1 VDKLLKDPWNPKCF
15 LDDQLIHSGLSSD
28 RCDILKPPQDA
39 GFRALSSVSVQG
51 KEPSVMMNPFQV
63 L

>member
-1 VDKLLKDPWNPKCF
+1 VAGSNIRQQIEQ
-15 LDDQLIHSGLSSD
+15 QLSERILFIDGG
-28 RCDILKPPQDA
+28 ILKPPQDA

-51 KEPSVMMNPFQV
+51 KERSVMMNPFQV

>member
-1 VDKLLKDPWNPKCF
+1 VKTAG
-15 LDDQLIHSGLSSD
+15 IT
-28 RCDILKPPQDA
+28 ILKPPQDA

-51 KEPSVMMNPFQV
+51 KERSVMMNPFQV